1 MPTSKEPFIRG
12 KLELLLEMALS
23 FSITIMNF
31 FVDALAKLFETNL
44 NLTTNVIGNLRQEIK
59 ESSHLWSRNQD

>member
-59 ESSHLWSRNQD
+59 ESSHL